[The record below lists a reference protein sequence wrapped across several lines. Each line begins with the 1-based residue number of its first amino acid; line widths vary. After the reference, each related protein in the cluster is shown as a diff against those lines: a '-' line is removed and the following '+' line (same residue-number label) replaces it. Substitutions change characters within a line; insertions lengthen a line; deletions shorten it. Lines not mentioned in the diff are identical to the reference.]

1 MDGEDLSIY
10 DSRGFEVD
18 QNGDDSNTLNELEW
32 ELASQTG
39 RLTGA
44 MNADWPTA
52 RCYENFLA
60 D

>member
-10 DSRGFEVD
+10 DGRGGDVD
-18 QNGDDSNTLNELEW
+18 QNADDSNTLNELEW

-44 MNADWPTA
+44 CPP
-52 RCYENFLA
+52 C
-60 D
+60 

>member
-44 MNADWPTA
+44 MNADWVTD
-52 RCYENFLA
+52 RCDEK
-60 D
+60 